1 VKFFLKDLLKSLLTL
16 QTDNYRSNQ
25 HKKSP

>member
-1 VKFFLKDLLKSLLTL
+1 LKSLLTL